1 MKPCLDCG
9 KPGQASRCTDCT
21 RRKEA
26 SRIRPTEARNK
37 LYNRKHR
44 RLAAYVRATATT
56 CWVCGQGARDG
67 DPWQADHVLPGDPGS
82 PLLPAHRSCNIARAN
97 ASRV

>member
-9 KPGQASRCTDCT
+9 KPGQASRCQDCT

-26 SRIRPTEARNK
+26 SRARPTEARNK

-44 RLAAYVRATATT
+44 RLAAYVRATAST
-56 CWVCGQGARDG
+56 CWVCGQGARPG
-67 DPWQADHVLPGDPGS
+67 DPWQADHVQPGDPAS
-82 PLLPAHRSCNIARAN
+82 PLAPAHRSCNIARSN
-97 ASRV
+97 ASRA